1 KRGIFMPY
9 QKKTNETIYQ
19 DKDVWINQRTGE
31 VIEADQVIKK
41 VPRNGFEITYLSYFF
56 DLFDQL
62 GGQKYKVFKY
72 IIENKNSDNQLIITT
87 RELAEKTKTS
97 LPTVS
102 ATLKLLKESNLIQQ
116 RTGAIMLNPKLAHR
130 GKDTKE
136 KYLLT
141 KFDMF
146 EEDTK

>member
-1 KRGIFMPY
+1 MPY